1 MKAKDRLAHLL
12 IKHCARTCTLTSFVR
27 YTRLLMGEVQKQNS
41 GDLKREKC
49 EILLSLGDVA
59 AGERKDTLFGDV
71 ATGKASMLL

>member
-1 MKAKDRLAHLL
+1 MVTVQDRLKFGP
-12 IKHCARTCTLTSFVR
+12 ISIRGK
-27 YTRLLMGEVQKQNS
+27 
-41 GDLKREKC
+41 GDLQRLEKG